1 MRLESFDLVGNFL
14 GVTAKRTLKNAQV
27 ETGRS
32 RSNTGKNRRAIAL
45 RATWRLYDGN
55 LGIGFTTVPRIGFL
69 PVTESVARSRLTL
82 GEHHDPSSATN
93 LSEEIQ

>member
-1 MRLESFDLVGNFL
+1 MRKVISLPACRVAVLGTVAIKSWKVSYIDHGLGNPR
-14 GVTAKRTLKNAQV
+14 GH
-27 ETGRS
+27 
-32 RSNTGKNRRAIAL
+32 
-45 RATWRLYDGN
+45 
-55 LGIGFTTVPRIGFL
+55 IGFTTVPRIGFL

>member
-1 MRLESFDLVGNFL
+1 VL
-14 GVTAKRTLKNAQV
+14 GIV
-27 ETGRS
+27 
-32 RSNTGKNRRAIAL
+32 AIKSWKVSYIDHAYP
-45 RATWRLYDGN
+45 RGH
-55 LGIGFTTVPRIGFL
+55 IGFTTVPRIGFL